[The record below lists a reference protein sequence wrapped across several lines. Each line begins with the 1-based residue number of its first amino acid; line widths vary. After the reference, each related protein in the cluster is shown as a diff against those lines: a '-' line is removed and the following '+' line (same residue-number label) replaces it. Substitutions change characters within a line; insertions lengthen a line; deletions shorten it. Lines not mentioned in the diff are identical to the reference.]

1 MTSVV
6 GNFKGSCHCGALG
19 FSFQTALPVAKWS
32 VRACQCRFC
41 RAHGALTTSD
51 PGGRLMF
58 DIRDVDLLERYRFGL
73 KTADFLLCKRCGV
86 YVGAQIETFHGAF
99 GTINTLT
106 MMPFRTDC
114 RFRHWQTTVLR
125 VPMTEL
131 RDARR
136 GGRRLRR
143 SSNNRW
149 RGPRTACV
157 IAPGARTVLCAR
169 GA

>member
-1 MTSVV
+1 MTSIV

-51 PGGRLMF
+51 SAGQLMF
-58 DIRDVDLLERYRFGL
+58 DISDVDLLKRYRFGL

-99 GTINTLT
+99 GIINTLT
-106 MMPFRTDC
+106 MMP
-114 RFRHWQTTVLR
+114 
-125 VPMTEL
+125 VPDGLPVPTLADYSSE
-131 RDARR
+131 
-136 GGRRLRR
+136 
-143 SSNNRW
+143 SSNDRVERREKRW
-149 RGPRTACV
+149 TPLEKV
-157 IAPGARTVLCAR
+157 V
-169 GA
+169 